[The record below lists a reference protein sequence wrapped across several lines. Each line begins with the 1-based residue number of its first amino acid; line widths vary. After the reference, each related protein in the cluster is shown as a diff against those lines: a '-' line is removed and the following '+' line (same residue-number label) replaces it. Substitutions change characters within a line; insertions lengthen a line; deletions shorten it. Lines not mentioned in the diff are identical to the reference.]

1 MKKQDLLQ
9 SCSRSSSLISFVYQ
23 QQIEA
28 TPQQESDLG
37 YYDKEKIKE
46 ERLAI
51 DASLVE
57 LWLLS
62 PSSSLK
68 DRTLVKSKSDCQA
81 VDSIVIPIIC
91 TVCKETYCVYNI
103 QKTIL
108 IYLQVKMQILNYGPI
123 AFSIQRFRQDN
134 ISL

>member
-28 TPQQESDLG
+28 TPQHESDLG

-51 DASLVE
+51 DALLVE

-62 PSSSLK
+62 PLSS
-68 DRTLVKSKSDCQA
+68 
-81 VDSIVIPIIC
+81 
-91 TVCKETYCVYNI
+91 
-103 QKTIL
+103 
-108 IYLQVKMQILNYGPI
+108 
-123 AFSIQRFRQDN
+123 
-134 ISL
+134 

>member
-28 TPQQESDLG
+28 APQHESDLG

-46 ERLAI
+46 EILAI
-51 DASLVE
+51 DALLVE

-62 PSSSLK
+62 PLSS
-68 DRTLVKSKSDCQA
+68 
-81 VDSIVIPIIC
+81 
-91 TVCKETYCVYNI
+91 
-103 QKTIL
+103 
-108 IYLQVKMQILNYGPI
+108 
-123 AFSIQRFRQDN
+123 
-134 ISL
+134 